1 MKTTPEKPVHESQML
16 HAQNGE
22 ASNEKEDPQEA
33 WGQQV
38 RQLSKPLLR
47 LTAIIAVLFSVYQL
61 YSAGIESL
69 PAMQHRA
76 IHLSFA
82 LVLVFFL
89 YPTTRKDRTKVP
101 WWDWLCIAG
110 SVAIGAYIVVNYME
124 LVYRQGNPNT
134 WDLIMS
140 ALAILLCL
148 EASRRTMGWTLTLV
162 AGAFLLY
169 AMFGQYIP
177 GTFGH
182 NGYSIKRIL
191 EQMYFTS
198 EGIYGV
204 AIYTTASF
212 VFTFIVFGAMLEA
225 SGGGKAFIDLA
236 FALTGRFR
244 GGPAKAA
251 VIGSGLMGTI
261 SGSSFANVASTGVFT
276 IPLMKSVG
284 YRPAF
289 AGGVEAA
296 ASSGG
301 QIMPPVM
308 GAAAFIMAEMTGIP
322 YNQII
327 IHAML
332 PAILYYFSIFLM
344 VDYQAAKS
352 GLKGLPKEQLP
363 DLKATLK
370 KSIFLLAGPV
380 GILVMLLIGY
390 TPIKAAFYGVIIVF
404 VASLFRKDTRL
415 TLPKLLQALE
425 NGAKGAI
432 GLIAASAVAGI
443 IVGVV
448 TLTGVGL
455 KFSDF
460 VLQFANNN
468 LYLALFLTMI
478 ASIILGMG
486 LPTAALY
493 IILGTLAAPAL
504 VKMGVPVAA
513 AHLFIFYFGC
523 MAAVTPPVALSSY
536 LAATIAKAQPMRT
549 ALHGFKLSLAA
560 FLLPFIFA
568 VNPAILFIDT
578 TIGEFI
584 WITITA
590 IIGIFALASSL
601 EGYVFRK
608 ISWFHQIV
616 LFLCALLMLDPGTV
630 TDFIGVIGIVL
641 LAIYHYWKKR
651 QEDARALTA

>member
-1 MKTTPEKPVHESQML
+1 MKQEHTYQMINNRPETDSPEEQ
-16 HAQNGE
+16 GE
-22 ASNEKEDPQEA
+22 
-33 WGQQV
+33 WGQQL
-38 RQLSKPLLR
+38 RRLSRPLLR
-47 LTAIIAVLFSVYQL
+47 LTSVIAVLFSIYQL

-69 PAMQHRA
+69 PALQHRA

-89 YPTTRKDRTKVP
+89 YPATRKDQHKVP
-101 WWDWLCIAG
+101 WWDWLCILG
-110 SVAIGAYIVVNYME
+110 SVVIGAYIVINYME

-134 WDLIMS
+134 ADLIMS
-140 ALAILLCL
+140 AIAILLCL
-148 EASRRTMGWTLTLV
+148 EASRRTMGWTLSLV
-162 AGAFLLY
+162 AGVFLLY
-169 AMFGQYIP
+169 AFFGQYLP
-177 GTFGH
+177 GDFGH
-182 NGYSIKRIL
+182 NGYTLKRIL

-212 VFTFIVFGAMLEA
+212 VFTFIVFGAMLQA

-236 FALTGRFR
+236 FALTGQFR

-251 VIGSGLMGTI
+251 IVGSGMMGTI
-261 SGSSFANVASTGVFT
+261 SGSSFANVAGTGIFT
-276 IPLMKSVG
+276 IPLMKKVG
-284 YRPAF
+284 YKPEF

-327 IHAML
+327 IYAAL
-332 PAILYYFSIFLM
+332 PAILYYLSIFLM
-344 VDYQAAKS
+344 VDFRAAKS
-352 GLKGLPKEQLP
+352 GLTGLPKEALP
-363 DLKATLK
+363 DLKETLK
-370 KSIFLLAGPV
+370 KSIFLMAGPIS
-380 GILVMLLIGY
+380 ILVMLLIGY
-390 TPIKAAFYGVIIVF
+390 TPIKASFYAVIVVF

-415 TLPKLLQALE
+415 TLPKLFYALE
-425 NGAKGAI
+425 SGAKGAI
-432 GLIAASAVAGI
+432 GLISASAVAGI

-448 TLTGVGL
+448 TLTGLGL

-460 VLQFANNN
+460 VLQFSNNQM
-468 LYLALFLTMI
+468 YLALFFTMI

-536 LAATIAKAQPMRT
+536 LAATIAKAKPMQT
-549 ALHGFKLSLAA
+549 ALNGFKLSLAA

-568 VNPAILFIDT
+568 IDPSLLFLDT
-578 TIGEFI
+578 TPGEFA
-584 WITITA
+584 WVAVTA
-590 IIGIFALASSL
+590 VLGIVALAASL
-601 EGYVFRK
+601 EGYLFRHMNMLHRAVFF
-608 ISWFHQIV
+608 ILALV
-616 LFLCALLMLDPGTV
+616 LLDPGV
-630 TDFIGVIGIVL
+630 LTDLIGMIGILVL
-641 LAIYHYWKKR
+641 ASYHYWKKKR
-651 QEDARALTA
+651 EDAHPISASQ